1 MRAAVSG
8 SLRMVESAS
17 ILMVRA
23 FLVARSL
30 TVISAVCGLIAVTVA
45 AIWRKVPK
53 AILSAWMA
61 ALSSLLLPSTRN
73 WSPGLISGKLLGLAS
88 LKRAEAGEYR
98 WQVDFSD
105 GCPVK
110 ERVPLLMVAVLAAAS
125 MAVTV
130 PVVPRFFQ
138 SS

>member
-30 TVISAVCGLIAVTVA
+30 TVISPVCGLIAVTVA
-45 AIWRKVPK
+45 AIWRNGRK
-53 AILSAWMA
+53 AILAAWMA
-61 ALSSLLLPSTRN
+61 ALSSLLLPSTLN

-88 LKRAEAGEYR
+88 LKRAESGEYR
-98 WQVDFSD
+98 DRKSTRLNSSHL
-105 GCPVK
+105 GISY
-110 ERVPLLMVAVLAAAS
+110 AVFRLKK
-125 MAVTV
+125 
-130 PVVPRFFQ
+130 
-138 SS
+138 